1 MVFGGFAIFA
11 SVFDVA
17 IFGQLSSLLYY
28 LCLLVDVLHM
38 ELPSFYVIY
47 LVYYSVFSRQR
58 KVKRMRKSSSSS
70 RWVREG
76 RRMRKVLQKL
86 HY

>member
-11 SVFDVA
+11 SEFDVA